1 MLNYLF
7 CWAAIYQLGIAWHGG
22 LLRRRLLLTT
32 AVVGAAVL
40 PALVTWGPY
49 PVAMIGVPGVR
60 VENSAPPS
68 VALLALALVQ
78 IGVLFAIVPAV
89 NRVLARGVWPRVLK
103 VGNANVMALYLWHML
118 PVIIVTPIAYPF
130 GLLPQPP
137 LGSGA
142 WWLARLQ
149 WELVLMV
156 VTVVLLSLLSWQRR
170 LFAAPLPT
178 FGLPVPALVTEALL
192 YLGSAA
198 CALALALIAATGFAP
213 DGRFPVLPVALFV
226 AGAAM
231 VAVRPRIRTATG

>member
-1 MLNYLF
+1 M
-7 CWAAIYQLGIAWHGG
+7 
-22 LLRRRLLLTT
+22 
-32 AVVGAAVL
+32 
-40 PALVTWGPY
+40 
-49 PVAMIGVPGVR
+49 
-60 VENSAPPS
+60 
-68 VALLALALVQ
+68 
-78 IGVLFAIVPAV
+78 LFAIVPAV